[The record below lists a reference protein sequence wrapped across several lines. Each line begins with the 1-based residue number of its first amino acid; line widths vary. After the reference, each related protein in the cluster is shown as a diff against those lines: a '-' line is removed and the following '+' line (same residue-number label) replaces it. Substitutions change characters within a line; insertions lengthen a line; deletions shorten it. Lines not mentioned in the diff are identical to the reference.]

1 MQKIV
6 FFGGTGMTGQCA
18 VRYALQ
24 KGLTV
29 RLLVR
34 NETTVPEDFK
44 EKVELVKGDVTNVQD
59 VKKAVA
65 GQDLVCV
72 VLGTRNDL
80 KPTTALS
87 DGMTNIITAMKEA
100 SLKKFSVCLSSFLF
114 MEPDKV
120 PAIFVNINGE
130 HRRMLEMVKDCGLE
144 YRAVLP
150 PHIADEPQAKFATA
164 YDKSPGHSRSI
175 SKLDLGQFLVDSL
188 FDEAH
193 SAKVIGI
200 CTIK

>member
-34 NETTVPEDFK
+34 SETTVPIDFK
-44 EKVELVKGDVTNVQD
+44 QKVELVKGDVTNLED
-59 VKKAVA
+59 VTKAIA

-80 KPTTALS
+80 KPTTAMS
-87 DGMTNIITAMKEA
+87 DGMANIITAMKEA
-100 SLKKFSVCLSSFLF
+100 SLKIFSVCLSSFLF

-130 HRRMLEMVKDCGLE
+130 HRRMLEMVKGCDLE

>member
-24 KGLTV
+24 KGLIV

-34 NETTVPEDFK
+34 SEATVPEDFK
-44 EKVELVKGDVTNVQD
+44 EKVELVKGDVTNMDD
-59 VKKAVA
+59 VKKAVQ
-65 GQDLVCV
+65 GQELICV

-80 KPTTALS
+80 KPTTAMS
-87 DGMTNIITAMKEA
+87 DGMSNIIAAMKEA
-100 SLKKFSVCLSSFLF
+100 SLKTFSVCLSSFLF
-114 MEPDKV
+114 MEPEKV
-120 PAIFVNINGE
+120 PGMFVNINGE
-130 HRRMLEMVKDCGLE
+130 HKRMLDMVKGCGLE

-150 PHIADEPQAKFATA
+150 PHIADEPQAKFDTA

-175 SKLDLGQFLVDSL
+175 SKLDLGQFLVECL
-188 FDEAH
+188 FDVAH
-193 SAKVIGI
+193 SEKVIGI
-200 CTIK
+200 CTVK

>member
-24 KGLTV
+24 KGMAV

-34 NETTVPEDFK
+34 SEATVPEDLTG
-44 EKVELVKGDVTNVQD
+44 KVELIKGDVTKPDD
-59 VKKAVA
+59 VKKAIE
-65 GQDLVCV
+65 GQELVCV
-72 VLGTRNDL
+72 VLGTRNEL
-80 KPTTALS
+80 KPTTAMS
-87 DGMTNIITAMKEA
+87 EGMTNIIAAMKEA

-114 MEPDKV
+114 MDPEKV
-120 PAIFVNINGE
+120 PGMFVNINGE
-130 HRRMLEMVKDCGLE
+130 HRRMLEMVKACELE

-150 PHIADEPQAKFATA
+150 PHIADEPQAKFDTA
-164 YDKSPGHSRSI
+164 YDKPPGHSRSI
-175 SKLDLGQFLVDSL
+175 SKLDLGQFLVDCL

-193 SAKVIGI
+193 SGKVIGI
-200 CTIK
+200 CTVK

>member
-24 KGLTV
+24 KGLSV

-34 NETTVPEDFK
+34 SETTVPEDFK
-44 EKVELVKGDVTNVQD
+44 EKVELIKGDVTNAED
-59 VKKAVA
+59 VSKAIQ
-65 GQDLVCV
+65 GQELVCV

-80 KPTTALS
+80 KPTTAMS
-87 DGMTNIITAMKEA
+87 DGLSNIIAAMKDV
-100 SLKKFSVCLSSFLF
+100 SLKCFSVCLSSFLF
-114 MEPDKV
+114 MDPDKV
-120 PAIFVNINGE
+120 PAMFVNINGE
-130 HRRMLEMVKDCGLE
+130 HRRMLEMTKSCGLE

-150 PHIADEPQAKFATA
+150 PHIADEPQAKFDTA

-175 SKLDLGQFLVDSL
+175 SKLDLGQFLVDCM

-193 SAKVIGI
+193 SQKVIGI

>member
-34 NETTVPEDFK
+34 SETTVPEDFK

-80 KPTTALS
+80 KPTTAMS

-100 SLKKFSVCLSSFLF
+100 SLETFSVCLSSFLF

-130 HRRMLEMVKDCGLE
+130 HRRMLEMVKGCGLKF
-144 YRAVLP
+144 RAVLP
-150 PHIADEPQAKFATA
+150 PHIADEPQEKFATA

-193 SAKVIGI
+193 SSKVIGI